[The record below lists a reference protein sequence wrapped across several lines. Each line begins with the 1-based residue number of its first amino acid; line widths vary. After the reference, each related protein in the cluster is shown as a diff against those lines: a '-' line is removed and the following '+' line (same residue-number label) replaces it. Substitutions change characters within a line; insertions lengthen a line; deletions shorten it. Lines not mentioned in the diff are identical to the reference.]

1 MHPYHAGAMALSEA
15 QFGST
20 MAPIFLDQ
28 LDCSGSET
36 SLLECRYYTPLGL
49 STCQHSEDAGVR
61 CIGKHLLHHRLGM
74 GNILL
79 YIVILGAYDN
89 RIMVA
94 LQLLSSHQEWCF
106 CIHLGIHYLK
116 FTTSVH
122 MQFI

>member
-1 MHPYHAGAMALSEA
+1 MVLSEA
-15 QFGST
+15 QFGSA

-74 GNILL
+74 GNNIISILL
-79 YIVILGAYDN
+79 YIMMLGAYDN

-94 LQLLSSHQEWCF
+94 LQY
-106 CIHLGIHYLK
+106 YLHIISGA
-116 FTTSVH
+116 FA
-122 MQFI
+122 